1 MGEKNLMSL
10 RLVKVLREEDGEPKK
25 AVLCHGKRTGCV
37 AASPHK
43 MEGTTTSSV
52 RILRL
57 CFLPVSG
64 GCCAFL

>member
-1 MGEKNLMSL
+1 MGEKNLTSL
-10 RLVKVLREEDGEPKK
+10 RLMKVLREEAGEPQK
-25 AVLCHGKRTGCV
+25 AVLCHGKRTGRL

-52 RILRL
+52 QILPR

-64 GCCAFL
+64 DCCAFL